1 MTASR
6 HLDWPGMYGVRDLG
20 GLPTA
25 TGDTTRF
32 GSLVR
37 SEGLDRLEP
46 SGWRDLYRYGIRT
59 CIDLRSGFEVEARP
73 YEVDVAG
80 VVRISSPWEE
90 GLLADEVFAGW
101 ATSGVLGSALYFE
114 RFLDRCPDRTA
125 DVLRAVADAGPGG
138 VLFHCQRGRERT
150 GLLAMVL
157 LSLAGVPVDV
167 IVADHLRT
175 DELLRTRGI
184 ALGHVSLEGEA
195 ELYAARGTDAEA
207 TLTALLAD
215 FDVADYLRNAG
226 MSAVEL
232 ARLRSRLV
240 DG

>member
-1 MTASR
+1 M
-6 HLDWPGMYGVRDLG
+6 GYVG
-20 GLPTA
+20 
-25 TGDTTRF
+25 
-32 GSLVR
+32 
-37 SEGLDRLEP
+37 
-46 SGWRDLYRYGIRT
+46 
-59 CIDLRSGFEVEARP
+59 RP
-73 YEVDVAG
+73 
-80 VVRISSPWEE
+80 R
-90 GLLADEVFAGW
+90 
-101 ATSGVLGSALYFE
+101 SALYFE

-167 IVADHLRT
+167 IVADY
-175 DELLRTRGI
+175 LRTRGI